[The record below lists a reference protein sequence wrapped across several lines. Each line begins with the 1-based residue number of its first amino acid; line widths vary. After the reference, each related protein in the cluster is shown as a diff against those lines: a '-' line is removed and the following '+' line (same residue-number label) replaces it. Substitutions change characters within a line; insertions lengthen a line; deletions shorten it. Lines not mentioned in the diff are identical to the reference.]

1 MSMLLENFEADSVAM
16 RDAYCESLIRAAEED
31 ENILAVEADVM
42 SSMGTA
48 AFAKAFPKRSI
59 NCGIMEAN
67 AMGVCAG
74 LSVKGFVP
82 FFHTFGVFATRR
94 CYDQIFVSGA
104 YAGCNIKII
113 GGDAGVA
120 AAFNGGT
127 HMPFEDM
134 GIMRNI
140 PGATIVEPADTV
152 ALRALVPAVAAAH
165 GVHYMRF
172 CRKNIHRL
180 YRDDARFTLGKANV
194 LRAGGDVTIIA
205 CGIMVHEALIA
216 AKKLAAEGI
225 EARVIDLF
233 TIKPIDADCVLQA
246 ARETG
251 AIVTVENHSVINGLG
266 SAVCELLGENL
277 PVPVRRVGV
286 NDRFGQVGTMEEL
299 MGEYGLTTENII
311 QSVKAVIA
319 GKG

>member
-1 MSMLLENFEADSVAM
+1 MSMLLEKFEVDPVAM
-16 RDAYCESLIRAAEED
+16 RDAYCEALTRAAEED
-31 ENILAVEADVM
+31 KNILAVEADVM

-82 FFHTFGVFATRR
+82 FFHTFGIFATRR

-104 YAGCNIKII
+104 YADCNIKII
-113 GGDAGVA
+113 GGDAGVT

-140 PGATIVEPADTV
+140 PGVTIVEPADTV
-152 ALRALVPAVAAAH
+152 ALRALVPAIAAEH
-165 GVHYMRF
+165 GVHYMRC
-172 CRKNIHRL
+172 CRKNI
-180 YRDDARFTLGKANV
+180 YRIYQDDARFTLGKANV
-194 LRAGGDVTIIA
+194 LRAGGDVAIIA
-205 CGIMVHEALIA
+205 CGIMVREALVA
-216 AKKLAAEGI
+216 AQTLAAEGI

-251 AIVTVENHSVINGLG
+251 AIVTVENHNIINGLG
-266 SAVCELLGENL
+266 SAVCELLGENM
-277 PVPVRRVGV
+277 PVPVERVGV

-299 MGEYGLTTENII
+299 MGEYGLTAENIV

-319 GKG
+319 RKE